1 MSGVLVLS
9 FLRARFAERSTRVQS
24 VMLVLLGLVLTG
36 VVTTDQIAAWSD
48 KIIALV
54 AVLAPLA
61 GMLVPDSNRA
71 VEAEAAQD
79 AAVAAAL
86 DLATAAAERAAGPGA
101 RDASL
106 AVSRAVE
113 KLGL

>member
-1 MSGVLVLS
+1 MSDVLS
-9 FLRARFAERSTRVQS
+9 FLRARFAERSTRVQA

-36 VVTTDQIAAWSD
+36 VVTADQIAAWSD

-54 AVLAPLA
+54 AVLSPLA
-61 GMLVPDSNRA
+61 GMLVPDGNRA
-71 VEAEAAQD
+71 IEAAAAQD
-79 AAVAAAL
+79 EAVAAAL

-101 RDASL
+101 RETSL